1 MATTTLKRPLRVPR
15 GNSGPIPPP
24 GPPSEQEDPSPGPES
39 PFPLAP
45 DDDDDEE
52 DTPRGI
58 NVGATIHEAA
68 QARMKARKLP
78 PLPPKVTFEEW
89 CSYWKQL
96 TEEQKSHIALYW
108 YRLKPVIDRQIVDST
123 RTKNIDCAGS
133 DEQMSY
139 EYMLNTHGGGVY
151 QGLINDTDIRKN
163 GQFSSIIFEIPLSQ
177 HDPILNLEELD
188 MVSRENQV
196 YINKL
201 KAKGILT
208 SDGRINK
215 NPTAEARKDDIM
227 SSSVVN
233 RLLDAALDTKRNIPP
248 PQGDNGISN
257 LVLEMM
263 KQNNPNNQLA
273 TLLAVV
279 EKLKPSA
286 PVEKPD
292 SALEYLKLMEMQRN
306 NYEAKISALNDKLME
321 LLSKPAPVAEK
332 PDTLAEIEKVKAMA
346 ELLGIGAGG
355 GKTSWVDRLIETVGP
370 AIPGVINIISS
381 RMQNPQQQH
390 GNPGIPRM
398 PNDMEAPMGQLPAGA
413 SPNPENPGEEM
424 NFLDMVITSGGN
436 DFLNAIANGV
446 PGYLAAEGII
456 NLKGRPIYMRIIKD
470 GVEGLVEAI
479 KRNPNFA
486 LQLGKITTEEKLG
499 VWLHEFVNADS
510 YLEDGEEGE
519 PEPPSPIKKGKA
531 N

>member
-1 MATTTLKRPLRVPR
+1 
-15 GNSGPIPPP
+15 
-24 GPPSEQEDPSPGPES
+24 
-39 PFPLAP
+39 
-45 DDDDDEE
+45 
-52 DTPRGI
+52 
-58 NVGATIHEAA
+58 
-68 QARMKARKLP
+68 
-78 PLPPKVTFEEW
+78 
-89 CSYWKQL
+89 
-96 TEEQKSHIALYW
+96 
-108 YRLKPVIDRQIVDST
+108 
-123 RTKNIDCAGS
+123 
-133 DEQMSY
+133 
-139 EYMLNTHGGGVY
+139 
-151 QGLINDTDIRKN
+151 
-163 GQFSSIIFEIPLSQ
+163 
-177 HDPILNLEELD
+177 
-188 MVSRENQV
+188 
-196 YINKL
+196 
-201 KAKGILT
+201 
-208 SDGRINK
+208 
-215 NPTAEARKDDIM
+215 
-227 SSSVVN
+227 
-233 RLLDAALDTKRNIPP
+233 
-248 PQGDNGISN
+248 
-257 LVLEMM
+257 MM

-279 EKLKPSA
+279 EKLKPQA
-286 PVEKPD
+286 PTEKPD
-292 SALEYLKLMEMQRN
+292 SALEYLKLMEMQRS

-381 RMQNPQQQH
+381 RMQNPQQQQ

-398 PNDMEAPMGQLPAGA
+398 PNELETPMGQLPAGTP
-413 SPNPENPGEEM
+413 SNPENPGEEM

-519 PEPPSPIKKGKA
+519 PEPPTAVIKKGKA